1 MQDIQNA
8 EKLSKEMIKIGKLAK
23 RETVCVLT
31 NMDEPLGYAVGNSL
45 EVIEAI
51 NFLKGEYI
59 PDLEKVVLELGSYMM
74 KLSGLGSD
82 LEENKKILSE
92 NIKNGKAYNKFLEL
106 VENQGG
112 DISYLKDT
120 SKFENA
126 KYIRPIY
133 NHKEGYI
140 ESIDAKDIGRL
151 ACYLGAGRIKK
162 EDKIQQNVGI
172 VLNKKIGS
180 KVKQNEILGYI
191 HSNDI
196 EKAKIVEEDLKNII
210 KISENEVK
218 PLKTIIEII
227 TQKDI

>member
-1 MQDIQNA
+1 MIEEIKKDFPLLENRDIAYLDSGATTQ
-8 EKLSKEMIKIGKLAK
+8 KPK
-23 RETVCVLT
+23 
-31 NMDEPLGYAVGNSL
+31 

-82 LEENKKILSE
+82 LEENQKILSE

-140 ESIDAKDIGRL
+140 ERIDAKEIGRL

-172 VLNKKIGS
+172 VLNKKIGA
-180 KVKQNEILGYI
+180 KVKQKEILGYI

>member
-31 NMDEPLGYAVGNSL
+31 NMDEPLGHAVGNSL

-92 NIKNGKAYNKFLEL
+92 NIKNGKAYYKFLEL

-112 DISYLKDT
+112 DKRVVDDYSL
-120 SKFENA
+120 FPQAN
-126 KYIRPIY
+126 
-133 NHKEGYI
+133 
-140 ESIDAKDIGRL
+140 
-151 ACYLGAGRIKK
+151 
-162 EDKIQQNVGI
+162 I
-172 VLNKKIGS
+172 V
-180 KVKQNEILGYI
+180 V
-191 HSNDI
+191 
-196 EKAKIVEEDLKNII
+196 
-210 KISENEVK
+210 
-218 PLKTIIEII
+218 TI
-227 TQKDI
+227 

>member
-126 KYIRPIY
+126 KYIRTIY
-133 NHKEGYI
+133 NHKEGYV
-140 ESIDAKDIGRL
+140 ESIDAKEIGRL

-172 VLNKKIGS
+172 VLNKKIGA

-196 EKAKIVEEDLKNII
+196 EKAKIVEEDLKSII

>member
-31 NMDEPLGYAVGNSL
+31 NMDEPLGHAVGNSL

-126 KYIRPIY
+126 KYIRQIY
-133 NHKEGYI
+133 NHKECYI
-140 ESIDAKDIGRL
+140 ERIDEKEIGRL

-172 VLNKKIGS
+172 VLNKKIGA

>member
-126 KYIRPIY
+126 KYIRAIY

-140 ESIDAKDIGRL
+140 ERIDAKEIGRL

-172 VLNKKIGS
+172 VLNKKIGA

>member
-1 MQDIQNA
+1 MIEEIKKDFPLLEKRDIAYLDSGATTQ
-8 EKLSKEMIKIGKLAK
+8 KPK
-23 RETVCVLT
+23 
-31 NMDEPLGYAVGNSL
+31 

-140 ESIDAKDIGRL
+140 ERIDAKEIGRL

-172 VLNKKIGS
+172 VLNKKIGA

>member
-1 MQDIQNA
+1 M
-8 EKLSKEMIKIGKLAK
+8 
-23 RETVCVLT
+23 
-31 NMDEPLGYAVGNSL
+31 
-45 EVIEAI
+45 
-51 NFLKGEYI
+51 
-59 PDLEKVVLELGSYMM
+59 
-74 KLSGLGSD
+74 
-82 LEENKKILSE
+82 
-92 NIKNGKAYNKFLEL
+92 
-106 VENQGG
+106 
-112 DISYLKDT
+112 
-120 SKFENA
+120 
-126 KYIRPIY
+126 
-133 NHKEGYI
+133 
-140 ESIDAKDIGRL
+140 

-172 VLNKKIGS
+172 VLNKKIGA

>member
-31 NMDEPLGYAVGNSL
+31 NMDEPLGHAVGNSL

-133 NHKEGYI
+133 NH
-140 ESIDAKDIGRL
+140 
-151 ACYLGAGRIKK
+151 RIKK

-172 VLNKKIGS
+172 VLNKKIGA

-196 EKAKIVEEDLKNII
+196 EKANLRFLISIEE
-210 KISENEVK
+210 EYGYR
-218 PLKTIIEII
+218 
-227 TQKDI
+227 